1 MEAENFQLLE
11 RFTVIL
17 YDRTSSLKSIN
28 EARRVLFCQ
37 RSKTMETIPPTQDVL
52 LQHCKR
58 VAYQAGIWTTSNL
71 VEQQTPSPEENGWTL
86 DEDTKSWRPV
96 WTTLPVASK
105 ACTELV
111 KCSCRSVKGCGA
123 RCSCNK
129 ANWKCTELCKCNCN
143 K

>member
-1 MEAENFQLLE
+1 MCTIYNCLPGTCCNVLSEVMNWELCIVCQKKTSEAVRCPLKVIQKTAN
-11 RFTVIL
+11 RFSAMPI
-17 YDRTSSLKSIN
+17 D
-28 EARRVLFCQ
+28 
-37 RSKTMETIPPTQDVL
+37 
-52 LQHCKR
+52 
-58 VAYQAGIWTTSNL
+58 QAHEQNNALVKGNL
-71 VEQQTPSPEENGWTL
+71 VEQQTPSPEENSWTL
-86 DEDTKSWRPV
+86 DEETKSWRPV
-96 WTTLPVASK
+96 LTTLPVASK